1 MRSGAI
7 DHRCAFSNRSWR
19 LRRAARAVEPTQR
32 AARIGGFAGFGLSS
46 PQLDNPAR
54 GFSFSADG
62 PLDMRMDPR
71 QGESAAQW
79 LARAS
84 QQEMTEVIRRYG
96 EERFAG
102 QIAKAI
108 TARRMQSDRYG
119 PLARTRELAELVAR
133 AVKTRPL
140 GRHPATRTFQAIR

>member
-1 MRSGAI
+1 MRVLKSFMATAPRCAYRGFCWIWVFLRRNWTIPRAALVLAPTARWICAWIRGREKARRSG
-7 DHRCAFSNRSWR
+7 S
-19 LRRAARAVEPTQR
+19 RAHH
-32 AARIGGFAGFGLSS
+32 
-46 PQLDNPAR
+46 
-54 GFSFSADG
+54 
-62 PLDMRMDPR
+62 
-71 QGESAAQW
+71 
-79 LARAS
+79 

-133 AVKTRPL
+133 AVKT
-140 GRHPATRTFQAIR
+140 